1 MNIYSFLY
9 SLRNW
14 LQFGLGGIAPIYDM
28 SGLTTIGPFLT
39 GATRGKTEPPSDDQ
53 LYLIQRLAHMVD
65 PDRSCEKQNPFD
77 ENITM
82 SIYADTWPPNSYTV
96 VIGATE
102 FQRAADIGNINHD
115 TERRICFTS
124 HEKASVQLQVWR
136 SQTGKPGR
144 ALIQDNAST
153 LTYISDEELAEI
165 EAALLWPPL
174 HPD

>member
-1 MNIYSFLY
+1 MNIYSFMHL
-9 SLRNW
+9 LRSW
-14 LQFGLGGIAPIYDM
+14 LQFGLGGIATSYDM
-28 SGLTTIGPFLT
+28 SSLVTIRPLLTNASL
-39 GATRGKTEPPSDDQ
+39 GKAEPPSADQ
-53 LYLIQRLAHMVD
+53 LYLMQRFAQIVHA
-65 PDRSCEKQNPFD
+65 DRSCEKQSPFD
-77 ENITM
+77 ENVTM
-82 SIYADTWPPNSYTV
+82 SVYADTWPPNSYTV

-124 HEKASVQLQVWR
+124 HARAYMQIQVWQ

-144 ALIQDNAST
+144 VLIQDNAST
-153 LTYISDEELAEI
+153 LTYISVDELAEI